1 MSKILI
7 KSSKIFMKRRT
18 VLLATI
24 GLFFAVYLCA
34 GTPFGNQGLSW
45 SLKNGVLTISK
56 TGTGTG
62 EMPNYTFGDQTPWLS
77 QKDAVIQL
85 VIGDGVTCI
94 GNYAFEKY
102 TSLSSIT
109 FSETVK
115 HIGAYAFSNCA
126 GLTSVTLPEG
136 LESIGYKSFHYCTG
150 LQSVTIPSSVTII
163 FHEDFAGCKNL
174 KEVYVNALIPPV
186 CKEYVFAGIPS
197 DCILYVPGSSR
208 PAYEQADTW
217 KDFDIFT
224 DETSVEQITATSIQI
239 YPNPATDGF
248 TINGITNEKTKLTLT
263 NMNGM
268 IVLSQT
274 ISIDEYI
281 SVSSLPA
288 GVYLLKIDTP
298 NGSVVEK
305 LIKK

>member
-1 MSKILI
+1 
-7 KSSKIFMKRRT
+7 MKRRS
-18 VLLATI
+18 VLFAAI
-24 GLFFAVYLCA
+24 ALFFATYLCA
-34 GTPFGNQGLSW
+34 STPFGNQGLSW
-45 SLKNGVLTISK
+45 SLENGVLTISK

-62 EMPNYTFGDQTPWLS
+62 EMPDYTFGNQTPWHS
-77 QKDAVIQL
+77 QKGAVVQL
-85 VIGDGVTCI
+85 VIGEGVTYI

-115 HIGAYAFSNCA
+115 HIGAYAFFNCT
-126 GLTSVTLPEG
+126 GITSVALPEG

-150 LQSVTIPSSVTII
+150 LQSVTIPGSVAII

-174 KEVYVNALIPPV
+174 KEVYVKALIPPV

-197 DCILYVPGSSR
+197 DCKLFVPAGSRS
-208 PAYEQADTW
+208 AYETADTW
-217 KDFDIFT
+217 KDFNIAT
-224 DETSVEQITATSIQI
+224 DETSVEWLAATTIQV
-239 YPNPATDGF
+239 YPNPVADGF
-248 TINGITNEKTKLTLT
+248 TISGITSEKTRLILI

-274 ISIDEYI
+274 ISKDEYI

-288 GVYLLKIDTP
+288 GVYLLKIDMP
-298 NGSVVEK
+298 NGSVVKK

>member
-1 MSKILI
+1 
-7 KSSKIFMKRRT
+7 MKRRS
-18 VLLATI
+18 VLFATI
-24 GLFFAVYLCA
+24 GLFFATCLYA
-34 GTPFGNQGLSW
+34 STPFGNQGLSW
-45 SLKNGVLTISK
+45 SLENGVLTISK
-56 TGTGTG
+56 TGNGTG
-62 EMPNYTFGDQTPWLS
+62 EMPDYTFGNQTPWHS
-77 QKDAVIQL
+77 QKDAVVQL
-85 VIGDGVTCI
+85 IIGEGVTCI

-102 TSLSSIT
+102 TALTSIT

-115 HIGAYAFSNCA
+115 NIGAYAFFNCT

-150 LQSVTIPSSVTII
+150 LQSVTIPGSVTII

-174 KEVYVNALIPPV
+174 KEIYAKALVPPV
-186 CKEYVFAGIPS
+186 CKESVFAGIPS
-197 DCILYVPGSSR
+197 DCKLFVPAGSRS
-208 PAYEQADTW
+208 AYETADAW
-217 KDFDIFT
+217 EDFNIAT
-224 DETSVEQITATSIQI
+224 DETSVEWLAATTIQV
-239 YPNPATDGF
+239 YPNPVADGF
-248 TINGITNEKTKLTLT
+248 TISGITSEKTRLILT

-274 ISIDEYI
+274 ISKDEYI

-298 NGSVVEK
+298 NGSVVKK